1 MQKNNSDILL
11 EVKKL
16 SISFDHEDRGS
27 SSAVKNISFVLR
39 KGETLGIVG
48 ESGSGKSV
56 TALSMLQLLNK
67 SSREVDGEIL
77 FHSNNHGTVDLL
89 QVPKKT
95 IQDIR
100 GRDIGMI
107 FQDPM
112 SSLNPSITCGNQLIE
127 TIIVHEKV
135 NKRVA
140 KQRALE
146 TFATCQLGNPKK
158 VFNSY
163 PHQLSGG
170 QKQRV
175 LIAIALICNPSL
187 LIADEPTT
195 ALDVTS
201 QKGILDLFNEFKKT
215 RNTATIFISH
225 DLAIVAQMAD
235 RIAVMRK
242 GKLVEYGT
250 VYEVFNQPKH
260 SYTKGLLACRPR
272 LDFSL
277 KRLPTLNDFT
287 TDAGGNGRSK
297 ARFMSVGQALIV
309 NAVDE
314 NKVLEQEKEI
324 LDHQPLLQVKNLSVE
339 FPVKKNIWGKVT
351 KSFVAVNNVS
361 FDVKEG
367 ETLGLVGR
375 SGCGKT
381 TLGRTILQLIA
392 STNGEV
398 VFDGR
403 ELTKMPKKDLNNLR
417 SDIQIIFQNPYTS
430 LNPRLTIG
438 QTLIEPMQVHK
449 IYSDDKTRKKEAIRL
464 LETVGLSANYMN
476 RYPHEFSGGERQR
489 ICIARALSTKPKFII
504 CDESVSAL
512 DVSVQAIVLN
522 LLQDLKEKFN
532 LTYIFISHDLAVVK
546 FISDRILVMNK
557 GEIVEWGLAN
567 EIYKSPKTE
576 ITKKLIESIPEANFE
591 QLQKNLISQ
600 KLKDQKKSH

>member
-1 MQKNNSDILL
+1 MDKSNTDILL

-16 SISFDHEDRGS
+16 SISFNHEERGQAP
-27 SSAVKNISFVLR
+27 AVKNISFVLR

-67 SSREVDGEIL
+67 SSRQVDGEIV
-77 FHSNNHGTVDLL
+77 FHSETEGRVDLL
-89 QVPKKT
+89 KVPKKV

-112 SSLNPSITCGNQLIE
+112 SSLNPAITCGNQLIE
-127 TIIVHEKV
+127 TIIVHEKI
-135 NKRVA
+135 NRKAA
-140 KQRALE
+140 KLRALE
-146 TFATCQLGNPKK
+146 TFATCQLSNPKK

-250 VYEVFNQPKH
+250 AFDVFNQPKH

-272 LDFSL
+272 LDFAL

-287 TDAGGNGRSK
+287 TETRGNGRSK

-309 NAVDE
+309 NAIDDNQVI
-314 NKVLEQEKEI
+314 EQEKE
-324 LDHQPLLQVKNLSVE
+324 LLEHQPLLQVKNLNVA
-339 FPVKKNIWGKVT
+339 FPIKKNIWGKVT
-351 KSFVAVNNVS
+351 KEFQAVKNISFE
-361 FDVKEG
+361 VKEG

-381 TLGRTILQLIA
+381 TLGRTILQLITPT
-392 STNGEV
+392 SGEV
-398 VFDGR
+398 IFDGR
-403 ELTKMPKKDLNNLR
+403 ELTNMPKRELNNLR

-438 QTLIEPMQVHK
+438 QALIEPMQVHK

-546 FISDRILVMNK
+546 FISDRIIVMEK
-557 GEIVEWGLAN
+557 GEIVEWGLAYD
-567 EIYKSPKTE
+567 IYKNPQSE
-576 ITKKLIESIPEANFE
+576 ITKNLIASIPEANFHKLK
-591 QLQKNLISQ
+591 QNLITQ
-600 KLKDQKKSH
+600 KLKEQKKS